1 MWYVYILICKDGSYY
16 TGCTNNIEQRIK
28 DHLRG
33 KGGRYTRS
41 HKPQRLVYKE
51 RVTDKLEALKR
62 EAQIKKWT
70 KVKKKALIQAN
81 ISSLEKAY

>member
-41 HKPQRLVYKE
+41 HKPQKLVYKE
-51 RVTDKLEALKR
+51 KVGDKLEALKR